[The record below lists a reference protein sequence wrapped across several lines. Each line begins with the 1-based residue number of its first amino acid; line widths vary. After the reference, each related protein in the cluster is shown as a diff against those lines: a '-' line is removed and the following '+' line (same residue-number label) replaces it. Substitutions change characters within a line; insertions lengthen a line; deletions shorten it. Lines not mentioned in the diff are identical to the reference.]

1 MLFYT
6 QMDSVF
12 MHAAGQKDLI
22 GSIEVLSILD
32 FMIVCNYYQP

>member
-1 MLFYT
+1 MPFYT

-12 MHAAGQKDLI
+12 IHAAGQKDLMD
-22 GSIEVLSILD
+22 SLEVLSILD